1 MRITKLDGLRGI
13 FSLMIVP
20 IHYTYFPDFIS
31 SNFFIRQSYTFV
43 DFFFV
48 LSGFVIA
55 FNYNEMKTYS
65 DFWIY
70 MKKRIA
76 RLYPLL
82 FFTSILF
89 LAYMLLKNQM
99 SNFFTSTGDDILTTK
114 ELLFQLFETLSLSN
128 SNPIFGAGLGLNSP
142 TWSISAEIT
151 SYIVFGLVSIYAIG
165 KSKKILL
172 FIITLVSVLFCVYK
186 GGLFWTGDYGFVRGL
201 ISFNLGYFVF
211 LSYKIKF
218 KLNNNLEYLIPIL
231 ILSIFYILNSYDV
244 EGSDGGMFGLFTI
257 PLFFALSITTLLK
270 TDGLLSKLL
279 DTKPI
284 QFLGKVSYSIYLNHL
299 LVISLTPKIMFSV
312 LKLPRNTSTEL
323 LVFLISILIVVLY
336 SNYTYKFI
344 EVKGGKYLRKLLL
357 K

>member
-20 IHYTYFPDFIS
+20 IHYTYFPDFLS
-31 SNFFIRQSYTFV
+31 GNFFINQSYTFV

-55 FNYNEMKTYS
+55 FNYNNMRTYS
-65 DFWIY
+65 DFWVY

-82 FFTSILF
+82 LFSTTLF
-89 LAYMLLKNQM
+89 LFYVLFKNYM
-99 SNFFTSTGDDILTTK
+99 SEFFTSTTDEIFTTK
-114 ELLFQLFETLSLSN
+114 ELLFQYSETLLLSN
-128 SNPIFGAGLGLNSP
+128 SNPILGTGLGINSP
-142 TWSISAEIT
+142 TWSISAEMI
-151 SYIVFGLVSIYAIG
+151 SYLVFGLVSIYAIG
-165 KSKKILL
+165 KRKNVLL
-172 FIITLVSVLFCVYK
+172 FLIILFSVLFCVYK
-186 GGLFWTGDYGFVRGL
+186 GHLFGTGDYGFVRGL

-211 LSYKIKF
+211 LTYTMKF
-218 KLNNNLEYLIPIL
+218 KLNDNLEYLIPIL
-231 ILSIFYILNSYDV
+231 IVIIFYILNTTK
-244 EGSDGGMFGLFTI
+244 GGMFGLFVI
-257 PLFFALSITTLLK
+257 PTFFALSIVTLLK

-299 LVISLTPKIMFSV
+299 LVISLTPKIIFSI
-312 LKLPRNTSTEL
+312 LKLPKNTNTEI
-323 LVFLISILIVVLY
+323 LVFVISILLVILY
-336 SNYTYKFI
+336 SHFTYKYV

>member
-13 FSLMIVP
+13 FSLLIVP
-20 IHYTYFPDFIS
+20 IHYTYFPEFLQD
-31 SNFFIRQSYTFV
+31 NFFINQSYTFV

-55 FNYNEMKTYS
+55 YNYNNIANYS
-65 DFWIY
+65 EFGVY

-82 FFTSILF
+82 LFTATLFFGYILFKNYMSEFFTSS
-89 LAYMLLKNQM
+89 ADEVY
-99 SNFFTSTGDDILTTK
+99 TTK
-114 ELLFQLFETLSLSN
+114 ELFFQYIETLSLAN
-128 SNPIFGAGLGLNSP
+128 SNPILGTGLGINSP

-151 SYIVFGLVSIYAIG
+151 SYLTFGLVSIYAIG
-165 KSKKILL
+165 KRKNLVLFLIILL
-172 FIITLVSVLFCVYK
+172 SVLFCIYK
-186 GGLFWTGDYGFVRGL
+186 GGLFWTGSYGFVRGL
-201 ISFNLGYFVF
+201 ISFNLGYFVW
-211 LSYKIKF
+211 LTYKMKF
-218 KLNNNLEYLIPIL
+218 KLNNNIEYVIPIL
-231 ILSIFYILNSYDV
+231 LVAIFYILNTTSN
-244 EGSDGGMFGLFTI
+244 GMFGLGVI
-257 PLFFALSITTLLK
+257 PLFFALSIVTLLK

-284 QFLGKVSYSIYLNHL
+284 QFLGKISYSIYLNHL

-312 LKLPRNTSTEL
+312 LKLPQNTSTEIM
-323 LVFLISILIVVLY
+323 VFLISILIVILY

-344 EVKGGKYLRKLLL
+344 EVIGGKYLRKILL

>member
-13 FSLMIVP
+13 FSLLIVP
-20 IHYTYFPDFIS
+20 IHYSYFPEFLNN
-31 SNFFIRQSYTFV
+31 NFFINQSYTFV

-55 FNYNEMKTYS
+55 YNYNSISNYN
-65 DFWIY
+65 DFWVY

-82 FFTSILF
+82 LFTATLF
-89 LAYMLLKNQM
+89 LGYLIFKNYM
-99 SNFFTSTGDDILTTK
+99 SDFFPTTADKIYSTN
-114 ELLFQLFETLSLSN
+114 ELLYQYIETLLLEN
-128 SNPIFGAGLGLNSP
+128 ANPIFGSGLGINSP

-151 SYIVFGLVSIYAIG
+151 SYLVFGFVSIYAIG
-165 KSKKILL
+165 RTKN
-172 FIITLVSVLFCVYK
+172 ITLTLITLISILFFVYK
-186 GGLFWTGDYGFVRGL
+186 GSLFWTGSYGFIRSL
-201 ISFNLGYFVF
+201 ISFNLGYFVW
-211 LSYKIKF
+211 LTYKMKF

-231 ILSIFYILNSYDV
+231 LVIIFYFLNKI
-244 EGSDGGMFGLFTI
+244 ENGMFGLSVI
-257 PLFFALSITTLLK
+257 PLFFSLSIVTLLK

-284 QFLGKVSYSIYLNHL
+284 QFLGKISYSIYLNHL
-299 LVISLTPKIMFSV
+299 LVVSLTPKIMFSIFKV
-312 LKLPRNTSTEL
+312 PRNTTTEI
-323 LVFLISILIVVLY
+323 LVFLVSILIVVIY

-344 EVKGGKYLRKLLL
+344 EVKGGKYLRKLML